1 AEAQEKLDKKLA
13 AENAAIAK
21 AVSSGEM
28 TQEEAKQVERAKL
41 TDEERAQL
49 EKIDQVNADLAAA
62 QSSFDAYN
70 GMTQVEVAQD
80 SKVLLDGIAQVSS
93 DNNVIENAIQGVDL
107 TLLNT
112 SDPNER
118 PAEVSVEY
126 DRA

>member
-1 AEAQEKLDKKLA
+1 PGWSNTASGTLTDSYVTPAEAQEKLDKKLA

-62 QSSFDAYN
+62 QSS
-70 GMTQVEVAQD
+70 
-80 SKVLLDGIAQVSS
+80 
-93 DNNVIENAIQGVDL
+93 
-107 TLLNT
+107 
-112 SDPNER
+112 
-118 PAEVSVEY
+118 
-126 DRA
+126 